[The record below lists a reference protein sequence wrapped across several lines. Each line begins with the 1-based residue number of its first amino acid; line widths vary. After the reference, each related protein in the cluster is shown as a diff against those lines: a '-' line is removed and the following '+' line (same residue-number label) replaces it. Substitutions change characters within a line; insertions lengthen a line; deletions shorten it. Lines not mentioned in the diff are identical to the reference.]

1 MVSCRVVDPI
11 ENRMDET
18 PVEKKRRGRKPKNS
32 STLSHDAVDAITH
45 DSATRKNIPPA
56 GLEAQGKI
64 PSAKRI
70 RYEYNPHL
78 PPVLRWSSDPAGTD
92 RLPELLQTARERAL
106 TNEEAQLVAGALR
119 KHEPWLE
126 WSGKREKPW
135 FEVDPVV
142 LHMHERVSTQ
152 AILKVLARED
162 VQRDLFGDPQQ
173 SYAEAVQFYKHD
185 INWTNRM
192 ILGDSLQVMA
202 SLARREDLAGKV
214 QMIYVDPP
222 YGIKFA
228 SNFQPQLGQRDVK
241 DRLQDLTREPE
252 MVKAYR
258 DTWTLGIHSY
268 LSYLRDRFVLCREL
282 LAASGSIFV
291 QISDENLHRVRSALD
306 EVFGPTNFVTQITF
320 AKTSATTSETISGP
334 FDYLLWYV
342 KDKSRMKYRPLY
354 LEKEL
359 GGLGSGE
366 YTKVILP
373 NGWRRQLR
381 EGELKGIE
389 ELPESAAVYRTSIL
403 ISQGYRQFTT
413 VPFEF
418 HGRTFHP
425 GEAMNWKT
433 TVEGL
438 GRLANAERIEARS
451 STLTYVRKLD
461 DFPVLALTNNWT
473 DTGIAGRPG
482 DKIYVVQTS
491 PKVVER
497 CVLMTTDPGDLV
509 LDPTCGSGTTAHVAE
524 NWGRRWITVD
534 TSRVA
539 LALARQRI
547 MTSRY
552 AAYKLRPIAPEDVE
566 RNPEGTWLTDPA
578 GQIRGKATFLCK
590 TVPHITLK
598 SIARNASLD
607 PIFAKHLPILVS
619 HLNDA
624 NAALRDVSSEVRQRM
639 AEKLRD
645 KAKREGKKAITE
657 ADRRRW
663 ELPKDQWREWE
674 MPFNT
679 DPDWPQALQDA
690 VSAYRAVWRAKI
702 EEVNAAHAANA
713 EIEQLVDKPEENNS
727 VVRVAG
733 PFTMEG
739 VIALEQ
745 NPETPI
751 GGAPEELETFENEDV
766 HDGEAAVRNAEAY
779 LDKIIRLLKTS
790 GVDFAANK
798 RRTFAR
804 IEAISGAGFLHAEGD
819 WVNGEGGERRVAV
832 SIGPEVGNVSAG
844 QVEEAIH
851 AASRR
856 GYDDLLIVGFGFDA
870 VAQAIIEGDANPRV
884 RTHMSIIRPDVAMDD
899 LLKAQPGSQI
909 FTVFSAPR
917 VRPPE
922 RHSDGQYVVE
932 VEGMDIYDPV
942 SNELHPTNKDK
953 IAAWFL
959 DSDYDGRTFCITQAF
974 FPDKSK
980 WNKLAKALGDQGT
993 IDESAFEALSGW
1005 RSLPFPRPSRLK
1017 SGEPWRIAV
1026 KVIDPRGNE
1035 GLRVVE
1041 ML

>member
-1 MVSCRVVDPI
+1 
-11 ENRMDET
+11 MDET
-18 PVEKKRRGRKPKNS
+18 PVEKKRRGRKPRNS
-32 STLSHDAVDAITH
+32 STLAHDAVEAITH
-45 DSATRKNIPPA
+45 DAATRKNIPPA

-64 PSAKRI
+64 PPAKRI

-106 TNEEAQLVAGALR
+106 TNEEAQLLAGALR

-173 SYAEAVQFYKHD
+173 SYADAVQFYKHD

-192 ILGDSLQVMA
+192 IVGDSLQVMA
-202 SLARREDLAGKV
+202 SVARREDLARKV
-214 QMIYVDPP
+214 QMIYFDPP
-222 YGIKFA
+222 YGIRFA

-241 DRLQDLTREPE
+241 DRVQDLTREPE

-258 DTWTLGIHSY
+258 DTWQLGIHSY
-268 LSYLRDRFVLCREL
+268 LSYLRDRLTLAREL
-282 LAASGSIFV
+282 LSDTGSIFV
-291 QISDENLHRVRSALD
+291 QIGDENLHLVRAVLD
-306 EVFGPTNFVTQITF
+306 ETFDRSNAVSIITF
-320 AKTSATTSETISGP
+320 QKTTSASGEKLSSVA
-334 FDYLLWYV
+334 DYLLWYA
-342 KDKSRMKYRPLY
+342 KDINRAKVRRLYVERAGEGWTNYDYLRTNTGEHRRMSAS
-354 LEKEL
+354 E
-359 GGLGSGE
+359 
-366 YTKVILP
+366 
-373 NGWRRQLR
+373 R
-381 EGELKGIE
+381 ESLDKIGAG
-389 ELPESAAVYRTSIL
+389 AVVYRRDNLTSQRPAGEGDVRNFDFEGKLYTPGKGTFKTDVIGL
-403 ISQGYRQFTT
+403 QRLGKAARLEAYGATLSYRRLTT
-413 VPFEF
+413 DFPYLPINNV
-418 HGRTFHP
+418 
-425 GEAMNWKT
+425 W
-433 TVEGL
+433 VD
-438 GRLANAERIEARS
+438 
-451 STLTYVRKLD
+451 TLTGGYAEDRL
-461 DFPVLALTNNWT
+461 
-473 DTGIAGRPG
+473 
-482 DKIYVVQTS
+482 YVVQTTA
-491 PKVVER
+491 KVVAR
-497 CVLMTTDPGDLV
+497 CLLMTTDPGDLV
-509 LDPTCGSGTTAHVAE
+509 LDPTCGSGTTAFVAE
-524 NWGRRWITVD
+524 QWGRRWVTID

-539 LALARQRI
+539 VALARQRLL
-547 MTSRY
+547 TARY
-552 AAYKLRPIAPEDVE
+552 AAYKLRPVGAEDLA
-566 RNPEGTWLTDPA
+566 RNREGTWLTDPL
-578 GQIRGKATFLCK
+578 GNVKGKATFLCAI
-590 TVPHITLK
+590 VPHIKLG
-598 SIARNASLD
+598 SIARNSSLD
-607 PIFAKHLPILVS
+607 AIFAKHDPILAAHVAAA
-619 HLNDA
+619 NDA
-624 NAALRDVSSEVRQRM
+624 LRQVSPELRRKL
-639 AEKLRD
+639 ADKLRD
-645 KAKREGKKAITE
+645 RQLKKGKKAITD

-663 ELPKDQWREWE
+663 HLPTTAWHEWE
-674 MPFNT
+674 MPFDE
-679 DPDWPQALQDA
+679 DPDWPSSLKEA
-690 VSAYRAVWRAKI
+690 VSAYRAAWRAKMD
-702 EEVNAAHAANA
+702 EVDTAIAANA
-713 EIEQLVDKPEENNS
+713 EMEELVDHPEEIKG

-733 PFTMEG
+733 PFTVEG
-739 VIALEQ
+739 VIAFEQ

-751 GGAPEELETFENEDV
+751 GGAPEELETFDDDGGSR
-766 HDGEAAVRNAEAY
+766 DGEAAVRNAEAY
-779 LDKIIRLLKTS
+779 LDKIVRLLKMS
-790 GVDFAANK
+790 GVDFSGNK

-819 WVNGEGGERRVAV
+819 WLNGEGGERRVTV

-884 RTHMSIIRPDVAMDD
+884 RTHMSLIRPDVAMDD

-922 RHSDGQYVVE
+922 RSSDGQYVVE

-974 FPDKSK
+974 FPDRSK

-1005 RSLPFPRPSRLK
+1005 RSLPFPRSARLK
-1017 SGEPWRIAV
+1017 AGEPWRIAV

-1041 ML
+1041 MP